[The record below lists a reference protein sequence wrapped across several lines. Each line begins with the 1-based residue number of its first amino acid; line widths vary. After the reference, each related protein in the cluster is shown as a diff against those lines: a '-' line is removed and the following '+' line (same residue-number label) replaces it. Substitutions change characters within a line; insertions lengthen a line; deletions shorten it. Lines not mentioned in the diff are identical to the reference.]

1 MSLTVKPP
9 EGLFFFQPLAGA
21 RVFEGGPYGPFSFV
35 AGGAMASVL
44 RGRLIALIEPL
55 LTGLGYELVELEYV
69 PGRGNAL
76 LRIYIEH
83 KNSDARRVE
92 GEETGL
98 REGGIGIDDCERVSR
113 EVSALLDVEDP
124 SPTAYTLEVSSPGSD
139 RVLRTRAHFG
149 RFAGSRV
156 FVELKVPRE
165 GRKRYTG
172 LLAAVS
178 DEGVELEVDRQ
189 RVRVPFDE
197 IEKARLAPEAP
208 APMRR

>member
-1 MSLTVKPP
+1 
-9 EGLFFFQPLAGA
+9 
-21 RVFEGGPYGPFSFV
+21 
-35 AGGAMASVL
+35 MASVL

-76 LRIYIEH
+76 LRIYIDRAAAANDDENEK
-83 KNSDARRVE
+83 KNDDESSGTVALDSDGRIVE
-92 GEETGL
+92 GQSQGL

-124 SPTAYTLEVSSPGSD
+124 IPSSYTLEVSSPGSD

-156 FVELKVPRE
+156 YVELKVPRE

-189 RVRVPFDE
+189 RVSVPFDE

>member
-1 MSLTVKPP
+1 
-9 EGLFFFQPLAGA
+9 
-21 RVFEGGPYGPFSFV
+21 
-35 AGGAMASVL
+35 MASVL

-76 LRIYIEH
+76 LRIYIDRPPAANDDVET
-83 KNSDARRVE
+83 KKTEEQAVSVALDGDGRIAEGDAGR
-92 GEETGL
+92 L
-98 REGGIGIDDCERVSR
+98 RESGIGIDDCARVSR

-124 SPTAYTLEVSSPGSD
+124 IPSAYTLEVSSPGSD

-149 RFAGSRV
+149 RFAGARV

-189 RVRVPFDE
+189 RVRVPFAE

-208 APMRR
+208 GPMRR